1 MGAIVVGGTPESF
14 AAFIAAQTAELEAVI
29 RAANIRAE

>member
-1 MGAIVVGGTPESF
+1 VVGGGTPEAF
-14 AAFIAAQTAELEAVI
+14 ASFIAAQTTALEAVI